1 MLEMDTSPNN
11 CFLFEKIP
19 ASGCKQVS
27 YWETAFEFAGIP
39 SDNNGDDGSDG
50 CFDLDTLTISL
61 KEKIVTKSG
70 SVK

>member
-1 MLEMDTSPNN
+1 MDTSPNN
-11 CFLFEKIP
+11 YFLLEKIP
-19 ASGCKQVS
+19 ASGCKQAS
-27 YWETAFEFAGIP
+27 YWEKAFELTGIP